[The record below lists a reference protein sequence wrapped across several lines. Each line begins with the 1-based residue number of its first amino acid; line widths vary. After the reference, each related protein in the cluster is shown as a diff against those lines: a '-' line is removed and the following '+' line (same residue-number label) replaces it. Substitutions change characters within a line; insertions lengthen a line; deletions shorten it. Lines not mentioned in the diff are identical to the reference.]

1 MKSRYLLL
9 VGVLSLFTSQSRA
22 DAVIDWSAAAITV
35 MLKVPALARSPLID
49 LTYVHIAIYDAVNAI
64 DDRYAVFAVS
74 PSNAAPWASKEAA
87 TAAAAYRVLST
98 FYASQQSYIDSVY
111 AAALALL
118 PDDSTKTRGI
128 AIGDTVATRFL
139 ALRAGDGREAIVP
152 YTWLAAA
159 PGVYQPT
166 PAGSCPIPATEHVAS
181 RSSGRFLWN
190 RRRSSVRRLRRR
202 SRATCIR
209 GTLTK

>member
-1 MKSRYLLL
+1 MRRMLMLL
-9 VGVLSLFTSQSRA
+9 VGIMMVSVSQSSA
-22 DAVIDWSAAAITV
+22 DPVIDWNATAITV
-35 MLKVPALARSPLID
+35 MLRVPALARSPLID

-98 FYASQQSYIDSVY
+98 FYASQQPYIDSVY

-139 ALRAGDGREAIVP
+139 ALRAGDGRDAVVP
-152 YTWLAAA
+152 YTWLAA
-159 PGVYQPT
+159 GTRV
-166 PAGSCPIPATEHVAS
+166 SI
-181 RSSGRFLWN
+181 N
-190 RRRSSVRRLRRR
+190 RLRRGQPSTNR
-202 SRATCIR
+202 
-209 GTLTK
+209 